1 MDGFAIGM
9 RAEVW
14 FVTLAPLI
22 GIALLLILGGAA
34 GPWTPA
40 RIAGLALTI
49 IGIVPLTIARFNL
62 GDSFSIAPEARK
74 LVTHGI
80 YSRIRHPVY
89 VFATLIVAGV
99 AFYFRIPM
107 LLLVLAPLIPVQI
120 ARARREEQVLEA
132 KFGEEYRA
140 YRRKTWF

>member
-1 MDGFAIGM
+1 MDGFAIDM

-22 GIALLLILGGAA
+22 GISLMLILGA
-34 GPWTPA
+34 GTGPLTPA

-89 VFATLIVAGV
+89 VFATLIIAGV
-99 AFYFRIPM
+99 AFYLRIPL
-107 LLLVLAPLIPVQI
+107 LLLVLAPMIPVQI
-120 ARARREEQVLEA
+120 ARARREEQVLES

>member
-1 MDGFAIGM
+1 MDGFKINM

-14 FVTLAPLI
+14 FVTLAPVI
-22 GIALLLILGGAA
+22 GIALVLILGVGI

-49 IGIVPLTIARFNL
+49 VGIVPLTIARFNL

-80 YSRIRHPVY
+80 YSRISHPVY
-89 VFATLIVAGV
+89 VFSAIIIAGV
-99 AFYFRIPM
+99 ALYLRIPW
-107 LLLVLAPLIPVQI
+107 LLLALLPVIPLQI
-120 ARARREEQVLEA
+120 VRARREGQVLES

-140 YRRKTWF
+140 YRGKTWF